1 MKMNYGEA
9 SKFAEEELRKCDK
22 LKEWDI
28 KHGANVIVGSPYND
42 YEIYFGEMEGATL
55 NEVIEHIK
63 KFAADNNLDLSKVR
77 LTYIDSDTM
86 NVDVAAEFEKDVL
99 IQKAAAFIERQIKEQ
114 EQSVIREQ
122 QFQNERKTRRLR
134 ELQQQL
140 DPEKQRIL
148 TIERDQLMKEVGHL
162 LPQK

>member
-114 EQSVIREQ
+114 
-122 QFQNERKTRRLR
+122 KRL
-134 ELQQQL
+134 
-140 DPEKQRIL
+140 
-148 TIERDQLMKEVGHL
+148 
-162 LPQK
+162 